1 MTLYT
6 ALTTV
11 IKLAAPMIPF
21 MTEAIYQNLVLNSEK
36 MHQKAYIFVLI
47 LLQMKHSLIANL
59 KKLWT

>member
-21 MTEAIYQNLVLNSEK
+21 MTEAIYQNLDFK
-36 MHQKAYIFVLI
+36 
-47 LLQMKHSLIANL
+47 
-59 KKLWT
+59 